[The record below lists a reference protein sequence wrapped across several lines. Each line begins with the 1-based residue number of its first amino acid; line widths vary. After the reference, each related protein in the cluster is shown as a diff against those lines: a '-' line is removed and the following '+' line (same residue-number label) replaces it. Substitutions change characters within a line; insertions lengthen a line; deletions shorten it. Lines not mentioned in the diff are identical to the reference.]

1 MRKAIV
7 TGSSRGLGEALARQ
21 LRDAGWDVLGLSR
34 ADGVDLSSV
43 DALGTWL
50 GRGTLEQ
57 FLAEATDVVLIN
69 NAGTVGPVAEVG
81 AQSADAISEAVTL
94 NVTAP
99 LVLTNAVVRHRPAG
113 VPVRVVHISS
123 GAGRHP
129 YPTWSV
135 YCATKAAVDM
145 HARALAEEG
154 IDGVRAAAI
163 APGIVDTDMQASIRE
178 AEGFPLRDT
187 FVGYKESG
195 ALSSPDD
202 AAAKILRLIESPDFG
217 TSPITDVRG

>member
-21 LRDAGWDVLGLSR
+21 LREAGWDVLGLSR

-43 DALGTWL
+43 DTLSTWL

-57 FLAEATDVVLIN
+57 FLADATDIVLVN

-99 LVLTNAVVRHRPAG
+99 LVLTDAVVRHRPAG

-154 IDGVRAAAI
+154 IDGVRAASV

-217 TSPITDVRG
+217 TSPVTDVRG

>member
-1 MRKAIV
+1 MRNAIV

-21 LRDAGWDVLGLSR
+21 LREAGWDVLGLSR

-43 DALGTWL
+43 DTLSTWL

-57 FLAEATDVVLIN
+57 FLADATDIVLVN

-99 LVLTNAVVRHRPAG
+99 LVLTDAVVRHRPAG

-217 TSPITDVRG
+217 TSPVTDVRG

>member
-217 TSPITDVRG
+217 TSPVTDVRG

>member
-1 MRKAIV
+1 MRKAVV

-43 DALGTWL
+43 DALDAWL
-50 GRGTLEQ
+50 GTGALRQ
-57 FLAEATDVVLIN
+57 FLADASDIVLIN
-69 NAGTVGPVAEVG
+69 NAGTVGPVAGVG
-81 AQSADAISEAVTL
+81 AQSAAAISEAVTL

-99 LVLTNAVVRHRPAG
+99 LVLTDAVVKHRPFG
-113 VPVRVVHISS
+113 VAVRVVHISS
-123 GAGRHP
+123 GAGRRP

-145 HARALAEEG
+145 HARALSEEG
-154 IDGVRAAAI
+154 IAGVRVAAV
-163 APGIVDTDMQASIRE
+163 APGIVDTDMQAAIRA
-178 AEGFPLRDT
+178 AEDFPLRDT
-187 FVGYKESG
+187 FIGYKESG
-195 ALSSPDD
+195 ALSTPDD

-217 TSPITDVRG
+217 ASPVTDVRG

>member
-1 MRKAIV
+1 M
-7 TGSSRGLGEALARQ
+7 
-21 LRDAGWDVLGLSR
+21 
-34 ADGVDLSSV
+34 
-43 DALGTWL
+43 
-50 GRGTLEQ
+50 
-57 FLAEATDVVLIN
+57 
-69 NAGTVGPVAEVG
+69 G

-99 LVLTNAVVRHRPAG
+99 LVLTDAVVRHRPAG

-123 GAGRHP
+123 RAGRHP

-154 IDGVRAAAI
+154 IDGVRAASV

-178 AEGFPLRDT
+178 TEGFPLRDT
-187 FVGYKESG
+187 FIGYKESG

-202 AAAKILRLIESPDFG
+202 AAARILRLIESPDFG
-217 TSPITDVRG
+217 TSPVTDVRG

>member
-21 LRDAGWDVLGLSR
+21 LREAGWDVLGLSR

-43 DALGTWL
+43 DALSTWL

-57 FLAEATDVVLIN
+57 FLAEATDVVLVN

-81 AQSADAISEAVTL
+81 AQSPDAISEAVTL

-99 LVLTNAVVRHRPAG
+99 LVLTDAVVRHRPAG

-145 HARALAEEG
+145 HALALAEEG
-154 IDGVRAAAI
+154 IDGVRAASV

-178 AEGFPLRDT
+178 TEGFPLRDT
-187 FVGYKESG
+187 FIGYKESG

-217 TSPITDVRG
+217 TSPVTDVRG

>member
-21 LRDAGWDVLGLSR
+21 LRDADWDVLGLSR

-217 TSPITDVRG
+217 TSPVTDVRG

>member
-1 MRKAIV
+1 
-7 TGSSRGLGEALARQ
+7 
-21 LRDAGWDVLGLSR
+21 
-34 ADGVDLSSV
+34 
-43 DALGTWL
+43 
-50 GRGTLEQ
+50 
-57 FLAEATDVVLIN
+57 
-69 NAGTVGPVAEVG
+69 
-81 AQSADAISEAVTL
+81 
-94 NVTAP
+94 
-99 LVLTNAVVRHRPAG
+99 
-113 VPVRVVHISS
+113 
-123 GAGRHP
+123 
-129 YPTWSV
+129 
-135 YCATKAAVDM
+135 M

-217 TSPITDVRG
+217 TSPVTDVRG